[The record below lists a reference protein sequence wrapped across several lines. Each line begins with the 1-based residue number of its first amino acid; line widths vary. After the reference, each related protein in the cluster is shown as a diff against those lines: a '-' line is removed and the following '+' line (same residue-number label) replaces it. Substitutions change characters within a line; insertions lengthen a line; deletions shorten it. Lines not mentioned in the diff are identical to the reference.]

1 LTLAAKLDRYCDGVL
16 AGDIVTGEYHRL
28 AVERFGR
35 LREKLEWSEDAAQF
49 ACDFFGLLQH
59 SKGRWAGQQ
68 FELADWQRF
77 VIANVFGFLREDG
90 SRAIRTGY
98 TSVARKNGKSTFAA
112 GVGLL
117 MFVADGEGGAEVYSA
132 ATKRDQARIT
142 YDEAANM
149 VSSSPS
155 LARLIRV
162 QRHNLSVERT
172 YSKFVPLSSESQK
185 LDGLNPHC
193 VLVDE
198 LHAHRDRRLWDV
210 LATATGARVQPL
222 MFAITT
228 AGWDRTSICWEV
240 DDYSRRVLEGIIEDD
255 TWFAMPCGLD
265 DDDDWRDADNW
276 CKANPSL
283 GETITADY
291 LANQCKQAEESP
303 GRVQSFRQL
312 HCNQWTESVSRY
324 FNMEKWDAGGG
335 DYDLSKLDGRPCFA
349 GLDLASTTDITA
361 LVLVFDMEDHY
372 FILPFFWIPAGNAQR
387 RLHEDRIPYPE
398 WIERGLIE
406 STPGT
411 VTDYDYIR
419 NRINELGKIY
429 NIKEIAIDRWNAT
442 QLAVQLGQDGFEVN
456 FFGQGMRSMAAPTKE
471 LEALVL
477 SEKIAHAGHPVL
489 RWMAAN
495 TSVERDAADN
505 RKPSKKSST
514 EKIDGIVATIMALS
528 RLQQD
533 EDGGPSVYND
543 RGIIQL

>member
-1 LTLAAKLDRYCDGVL
+1 MTLSAKLDRYCDGVL
-16 AGDIVTGEYHRL
+16 ESSVGKYHRL
-28 AVERFGR
+28 AVERYMR
-35 LREKLEWSEDAAQF
+35 LRERLDFDDDAAQF
-49 ACDFFGLLQH
+49 ACDFFGLLTH
-59 SKGRWAGQQ
+59 SKGKWAGDA
-68 FELADWQRF
+68 FELAPWQEF
-77 VIANVFGFLREDG
+77 VTANLFGFVRDDG
-90 SRAIRTGY
+90 SRAIRTAY

-117 MFVADGEGGAEVYSA
+117 MLVADDEGGAEVYSA

-142 YDEAANM
+142 YDEAASM
-149 VSSSPS
+149 VSGSPS
-155 LARLIRV
+155 LARIIRV
-162 QRHNLSVERT
+162 QRHNMSVERT

-210 LATATGARVQPL
+210 LATATGAREQPL
-222 MFAITT
+222 LFAITT
-228 AGWDRTSICWEV
+228 AGWDRASVCWEV

-265 DDDDWRDADNW
+265 DDDDWRDPEQW
-276 CKANPSL
+276 HKANPSL
-283 GETITADY
+283 GVTISSEY
-291 LANQCKQAEESP
+291 LLNQCKQAEESP

-312 HCNQWTESVSRY
+312 HCNQWTESTARY
-324 FNMEKWDAGGG
+324 FNMEQWDAGGG
-335 DYDLSKLDGRPCFA
+335 PYDLSKLDGRPCFG

-361 LVLVFDMEDHY
+361 LVLVFDMDDHY
-372 FILPFFWIPAGNAQR
+372 FALPFFWVPAGNAAR
-387 RLHEDRIPYPE
+387 RLQQDRIPYPE

-406 STPGT
+406 TTPGT

-419 NRINELGKIY
+419 RRINELAERYDIR
-429 NIKEIAIDRWNAT
+429 EIALDRWNAT
-442 QLAVQLGQDGFEVN
+442 QLAVQIGQDGIEVN

-477 SEKIAHAGHPVL
+477 AGKFEHAGHPVL

-514 EKIDGIVATIMALS
+514 EKIDGIVATIMGLS

-533 EDGGPSVYND
+533 ETGSPSVYNE
-543 RGIIQL
+543 RGIMHL